1 VVSRIIAWNGKTMR
15 NFETAPPRR
24 VLSAETAQA
33 IRSYM
38 VDVTS
43 ITGTG
48 WRANVED
55 LSLAVKTGTAQIID
69 PATGAYS
76 DTDFIAS
83 CLALIP
89 ADTPALVLYLVIVKP
104 RGEYLGGRIAAPPVR
119 EAAEALVDY
128 LGIPRGRN
136 RRVNHSG
143 SVILPPID
151 IPRVET
157 VVPDFTGYSKKQIL
171 PLLLRDD
178 LVIEIYGE
186 GWVRRQNPPPETP
199 LSAGIVITLEME

>member
-1 VVSRIIAWNGKTMR
+1 M
-15 NFETAPPRR
+15 
-24 VLSAETAQA
+24 AE
-33 IRSYM
+33 
-38 VDVTS
+38 VTS
-43 ITGTG
+43 PGGTG

-55 LSLAVKTGTAQIID
+55 LPLAVKTGTAQIID

-76 DTDFIAS
+76 ETDFIAS
-83 CLALIP
+83 CLAIIP
-89 ADTPALVLYLVIVKP
+89 ADEPALVLYLVIVKP

-136 RRVNHSG
+136 RQVDHTG

-157 VVPDFTGYSKKQIL
+157 TVPDFTGYSKKQLL

-178 LVIEIYGE
+178 LVLEIYGE
-186 GWVRRQNPPPETP
+186 GWVRRQSPPPGAP
-199 LSAGIVITLEME
+199 LSEGLVITLELE